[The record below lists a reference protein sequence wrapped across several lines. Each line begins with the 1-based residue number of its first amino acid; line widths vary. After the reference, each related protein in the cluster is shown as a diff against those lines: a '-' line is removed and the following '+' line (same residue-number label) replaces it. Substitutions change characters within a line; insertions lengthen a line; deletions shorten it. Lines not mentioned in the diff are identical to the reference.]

1 MGETFDVAFRE
12 DIQVA
17 SKHMDRGLV
26 SLIIKKCKL
35 KPQWSIASRSLLEPV
50 PKQNVTAAGEG
61 VERRALMHR
70 CGNVERELL
79 LKTVP
84 GFFKK
89 TGFMYT
95 LEKVQS

>member
-1 MGETFDVAFRE
+1 MGETFDVVFRE
-12 DIQVA
+12 DIQVV
-17 SKHMDRGLV
+17 SKHMERGLG
-26 SLIIKKCKL
+26 SLIIKKYKL
-35 KPQWSIASRSLLEPV
+35 KPQRSIASRSLLEPV

-61 VERRALMHR
+61 VERPAVMHR

-89 TGFMYT
+89 IGFMYT
-95 LEKVQS
+95 LEKFQP